1 MHGVK
6 LVSTPPKNT
15 NGSAT
20 QGREESIAV
29 KSGASMATEYIPDHD
44 ERKFPVPERALRQC
58 CNREKVSQAG
68 RRRRATRPRCPSSRC
83 VTHGGPEFVVTLTS
97 PNTQFTAGA
106 NPAHLERHPI
116 AAAQTTAYRNR
127 MRFPIAR

>member
-6 LVSTPPKNT
+6 LVSTPPTNT

-20 QGREESIAV
+20 QGREESSAV
-29 KSGASMATEYIPDHD
+29 RSGASMATEYIPDHD
-44 ERKFPVPERALRQC
+44 ERKFPVPERALRQY
-58 CNREKVSQAG
+58 CNREKVSREG
-68 RRRRATRPRCPSSRC
+68 RPSPATRSKCPSSRC

-97 PNTQFTAGA
+97 PNSQLTAGA

-116 AAAQTTAYRNR
+116 AAAQTSAYRNR
-127 MRFPIAR
+127 MRRSIAR